1 MYQSRDVTNAVYLI
15 TTTEN
20 AKEKKFA
27 HYGQETT
34 AYNSAQLH
42 QQNTNR

>member
-1 MYQSRDVTNAVYLI
+1 MYESRDATDAVDLI

-27 HYGQETT
+27 HYAQETT
-34 AYNSAQLH
+34 A
-42 QQNTNR
+42 